1 MQLVLDLPE
10 TVFSSLRMS
19 PSEYVEEMRRA
30 AAVKW
35 YEMRRISQGK
45 AAELCGVSRAQFIGI
60 LGDYRVSI
68 LQDDPGS
75 LAAEAGS

>member
-10 TVFSSLRMS
+10 SAFSSLRLS
-19 PSEYVEEMRRA
+19 PAEYIDEMRRT

-45 AAELCGVSRAQFIGI
+45 AAELCGVSRAQFIRI
-60 LGDYRVSI
+60 LGDYRVSV
-68 LQDDPGS
+68 LQDDPTS
-75 LAAEAGS
+75 LASEVSS

>member
-10 TVFSSLRMS
+10 SAFSSLRLS
-19 PSEYVEEMRRA
+19 PAEYIDEMRRT

-45 AAELCGVSRAQFIGI
+45 AAELCGVSRAQFIHI
-60 LGDYRVSI
+60 LSDYKVSV
-68 LQDDPGS
+68 LQDDPTA
-75 LAAEAGS
+75 LASEVSS